1 MKQLFSALLLAVIA
15 VSVRAA
21 AIAVVGV
28 AGRGEVNLREGKHVS
43 ETTLPAIP
51 LYAQNSMAAHSLA
64 PFLPAAGSG
73 SLTEARGEGEGVRS
87 RSRRAILPPRCPLL
101 SFNTQSRRTAKGSL
115 TVPR

>member
-73 SLTEARGEGEGVRS
+73 SLTAAREGGGVRS
-87 RSRRAILPPRCPLL
+87 RFRRAILPPRCPLPT
-101 SFNTQSRRTAKGSL
+101 SDTRA
-115 TVPR
+115 PRISTHC